1 MSDLNQEREYQ
12 VGVFEARKRIIK
24 LLTEQEYQAG
34 VGDERA
40 RILAELEALIA
51 RMAAME
57 TGYGPKSGNMAIRI
71 KTLEYAITL
80 IKGENE

>member
-1 MSDLNQEREYQ
+1 MRCEKHDWDWDISDPTGCPVCYGESLESE
-12 VGVFEARKRIIK
+12 
-24 LLTEQEYQAG
+24 
-34 VGDERA
+34 
-40 RILAELEALIA
+40 RILAELEALTS
-51 RMAAME
+51 RLAAME